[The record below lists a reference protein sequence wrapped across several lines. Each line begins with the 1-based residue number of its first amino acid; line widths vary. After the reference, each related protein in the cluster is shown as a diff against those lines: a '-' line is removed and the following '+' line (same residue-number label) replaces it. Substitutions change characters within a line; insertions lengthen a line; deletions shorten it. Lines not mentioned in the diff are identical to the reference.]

1 MKKKILGVCFCLL
14 AMASMSMAAA
24 THDSIIKVG
33 YFSNEEDPFEWLAD
47 HLGVSSDDLFD
58 PLFLGMMN
66 FLGPDSFIAPSFQ
79 EATSKDLEFQWDYL
93 VLYAENSD
101 EWYLFADDYNGADGL
116 LTTPAQGIDDFNMSG
131 AFFDTAFGF
140 AAPAPVPEPG
150 SLLLL
155 GSGVIGLGLVVKR
168 RINK

>member
-24 THDSIIKVG
+24 THDSILNSG
-33 YFSNEEDPFEWLAD
+33 NSNDNDPMEWLAD
-47 HLGVSSDDLFD
+47 YLNVSSDYLADSLFSGATGWYPGSADMVSMD
-58 PLFLGMMN
+58 PEF
-66 FLGPDSFIAPSFQ
+66 DSS
-79 EATSKDLEFQWDYL
+79 WDYL
-93 VLYAENSD
+93 VLISD
-101 EWYLFADDYNGADGL
+101 DSGIWYVFADDYSDNMGDGFADGL
-116 LTTPAQGIDDFNMSG
+116 LTTPFMGADFNNSG
-131 AFFDTAFGF
+131 VLFDNAWGF
-140 AAPAPVPEPG
+140 ASPAPVPEPG